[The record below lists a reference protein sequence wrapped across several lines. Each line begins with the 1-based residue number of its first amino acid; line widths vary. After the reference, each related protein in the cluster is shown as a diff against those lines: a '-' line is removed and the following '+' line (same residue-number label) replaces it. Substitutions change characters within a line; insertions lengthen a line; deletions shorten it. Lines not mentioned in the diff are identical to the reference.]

1 MTGPVV
7 CPRETD
13 VLELIAIG
21 QWPARAGADLRAH
34 VASCAGCADLAAV
47 ATAIVDARDLG
58 ATRVRVPDA
67 SLVWFRA
74 QLRAREEAARRAARP
89 LWLAQVAAVA
99 SVVIALALWSG
110 GLTGWFTNGVASMW
124 VATVDLFARDTASPS
139 SPDGG
144 LWSISTAATTH
155 WLLLAAALGTVLIVP
170 IALGLSRLADGRE

>member
-1 MTGPVV
+1 MTEPVL

-13 VLELIAIG
+13 VLELVAIG
-21 QWPARAGADLRAH
+21 QWPARADAELRAH
-34 VASCAGCADLAAV
+34 VAACASCADMAAV
-47 ATAIVDARDLG
+47 AAAVVDARDAG
-58 ATRVRVPDA
+58 AARVRVPDA

-99 SVVIALALWSG
+99 AVVIALALWSG
-110 GLTGWFTNGVASMW
+110 GLTDWFTTGVASMW
-124 VATVDLFARDTASPS
+124 GATVGLFARDTAGPS

-144 LWSISTAATTH
+144 LWSISTATTTY
-155 WLLLAAALGTVLIVP
+155 WLLLAAVLGTALIFP